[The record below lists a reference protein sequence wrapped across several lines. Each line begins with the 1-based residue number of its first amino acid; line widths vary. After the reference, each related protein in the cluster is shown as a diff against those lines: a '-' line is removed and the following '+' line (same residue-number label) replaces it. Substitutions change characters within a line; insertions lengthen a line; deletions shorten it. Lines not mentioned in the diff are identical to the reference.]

1 MDKTKRERSRSR
13 SRSRSS
19 NGSSKDSNII
29 KSSDETAF
37 LLDSRKRLTIRKFKN
52 KLLVDI
58 REFYDDNGTL
68 KPGKKGISLSVDN
81 WKQIKKYMEKIDKEI
96 ERQQK

>member
-1 MDKTKRERSRSR
+1 MEKRTRERSRSR
-13 SRSRSS
+13 SRSNDSH
-19 NGSSKDSNII
+19 DSNVI
-29 KSSDETAF
+29 KTDEETAF

-58 REFYDDNGTL
+58 REFYDDHGTL

-81 WKQIKKYMEKIDKEI
+81 WKQIKKYMNKIDKEI